1 MLAVAVAVAVTCAQA
16 LTSSSFPRCLSQPQ
30 NLADASGIT
39 SFLQLPSPPSN
50 EVLLGESFACYIR
63 LINLADFALS
73 NVNVKV
79 RHAFVAKMIFCAC
92 V

>member
-1 MLAVAVAVAVTCAQA
+1 M
-16 LTSSSFPRCLSQPQ
+16 SQPQ

-63 LINLADFALS
+63 LINLADIALS

-79 RHAFVAKMIFCAC
+79 RHGGIHRDDDVLRMRMRLRTATAGSAPC